1 MFKQDRQLFYL
12 IPFLLLGLGGLVAAS
27 SIQNPLFSD
36 LLTIG
41 SFALI
46 IVGVAA
52 IGLIFKFGGNA
63 AGSHANAIIPGLQ
76 FDPDL
81 YYVKG
86 SKDDSVPIPGEPDR
100 FETTLYLSHGNFY
113 EPDIFP
119 EIEAPVDRVYVRHWL
134 TWSERVH
141 LHKGVALYA
150 GVPIEHFQSEDLVLY
165 PLGLKEFGNKERYPV
180 FELVLTKEADY
191 PLLAV
196 AMDAAFRK
204 LSAMRKMEA
213 KVRYAQARNVQV
225 EACEYCQTPL
235 YGRDPVS
242 EIPGYGRC
250 PYCDVISPLETPESK
265 SPPSLAVLT
274 ATSVEVLAYCTS
286 CRKKTRMADVEATVT
301 RRGNEAAKGK
311 CSVCGSSVYRM
322 GPLPGVE
329 VARAG

>member
-1 MFKQDRQLFYL
+1 M
-12 IPFLLLGLGGLVAAS
+12 
-27 SIQNPLFSD
+27 
-36 LLTIG
+36 
-41 SFALI
+41 
-46 IVGVAA
+46 
-52 IGLIFKFGGNA
+52 
-63 AGSHANAIIPGLQ
+63 
-76 FDPDL
+76 
-81 YYVKG
+81 
-86 SKDDSVPIPGEPDR
+86 
-100 FETTLYLSHGNFY
+100 
-113 EPDIFP
+113 
-119 EIEAPVDRVYVRHWL
+119 

-213 KVRYAQARNVQV
+213 KVRDALARNIQV
-225 EACEYCQTPL
+225 ETCEFCQTPL

-242 EIPGYGRC
+242 DVPGYGRC
-250 PYCDVISPLETPESK
+250 PYCDVISPFETPEFNSSK
-265 SPPSLAVLT
+265 ALPEST
-274 ATSVEVLAYCTS
+274 TTSVEVLAYCTS
-286 CRKKTRMADVEATVT
+286 CRKKTRMVDVGATVT
-301 RRGNEAAKGK
+301 RRGSQAAKGK

-322 GPLPGVE
+322 GPLPGLE